1 MRHWNVKA
9 GSKVA
14 VAGLSGLGH
23 MAVKLARAMGA
34 EVTVLTTSE
43 EKREDARQLGAG
55 VVIVSDDKEAMRR
68 HELSFDLILITIP
81 DPFDVTPYV
90 SLLKRDGT
98 LVTVGLLGPYKKL
111 ILNMEVAMHRR
122 SLSGSLMG
130 GIREA
135 QEVLD
140 FCAGHNI
147 LPEVEIIP
155 IQDVNNAFERMQRE
169 EVRFRYVIDM
179 QSLKNES

>member
-1 MRHWNVKA
+1 
-9 GSKVA
+9 
-14 VAGLSGLGH
+14 
-23 MAVKLARAMGA
+23 
-34 EVTVLTTSE
+34 
-43 EKREDARQLGAG
+43 
-55 VVIVSDDKEAMRR
+55 
-68 HELSFDLILITIP
+68 
-81 DPFDVTPYV
+81 
-90 SLLKRDGT
+90 
-98 LVTVGLLGPYKKL
+98 
-111 ILNMEVAMHRR
+111 MHRR